1 MREESSDMSTASFP
15 VPFQVDL
22 TQKVAVVTG
31 GAGVLG
37 AAMCKALA
45 ACGAKIAIIGRD
57 QAKADHLAGEIKA
70 AGGIAQGF
78 SCNVLDREMLEQ
90 TAVKIAE
97 NLGPCDILINGA
109 GGNHPKGVTDQE
121 YFDPETVN
129 NPESG
134 SSFFDLDMEGFK
146 FVFDLNLMGT
156 LLPSQ
161 VFARQMIGRPGCS
174 IINISSMSALR
185 PLTKV
190 AAYSG
195 AKAAVS
201 NFTQWLAVHL
211 GQSGIRVNAL
221 APGFFITEQNHKLM
235 LEADGSFT
243 PRAQKV
249 IAQTPMRRFGD
260 AEELIGA
267 LLWLSES
274 KASGF
279 VTGSIIAVDGGFSAY
294 SGV

>member
-1 MREESSDMSTASFP
+1 MSTTQ
-15 VPFQVDL
+15 VNLPFQIDL
-22 TQKVAVVTG
+22 TGKVAVVTG

-37 AAMCKALA
+37 AAMCRALA
-45 ACGAKIAIIGRD
+45 ACGAKIAILGRD
-57 QAKADHLAGEIKA
+57 QAKADKLAAEITA
-70 AGGIAQGF
+70 TGARAQGF
-78 SCNVLDREMLEQ
+78 SCNVLDRAALEA
-90 TAVKIAE
+90 TANAIAAE
-97 NLGPCDILINGA
+97 FGPCDILINGA
-109 GGNHPKGVTDQE
+109 GGNHPKGITDQE
-121 YFDPETVN
+121 YLNTAEA
-129 NPESG
+129 G

-161 VFARQMIGRPGCS
+161 VFAKQMLGRAGCS
-174 IINISSMSALR
+174 IINISSMSAMK

-235 LEADGSFT
+235 LQEDGTYT

-249 IAQTPMRRFGD
+249 IAQTPMRRFGEAD
-260 AEELIGA
+260 ELIGA
-267 LLWLSES
+267 LLWLAES

-294 SGV
+294 AGV

>member
-1 MREESSDMSTASFP
+1 MSQPYSL
-15 VPFQVDL
+15 PFQIDL
-22 TQKVAVVTG
+22 TGKVAVVTG

-37 AAMCKALA
+37 AAMCRSLA
-45 ACGAKIAIIGRD
+45 ACGAKVVIIGRD
-57 QAKADHLAGEIKA
+57 LAKAEALASQIQA
-70 AGGIAQGF
+70 NGGIAKGI
-78 SCNVLDREMLEQ
+78 SCNVLDRAALES
-90 TAVKIAE
+90 TAQQIAE
-97 NLGPCDILINGA
+97 TFGPCDILINGA
-109 GGNHPKGVTDQE
+109 GGNHPKGITGQE
-121 YFDPETVN
+121 YFDAETAGQ
-129 NPESG
+129 EASQT
-134 SSFFDLDMEGFK
+134 SFFDLDMEGFK

-161 VFARQMIGRPGCS
+161 VFARQMLGRQGCS
-174 IINISSMSALR
+174 IINISSMSAFR

-211 GQSGIRVNAL
+211 GQSGIRVNAI
-221 APGFFITEQNHKLM
+221 APGFFITEQNQKLM
-235 LEADGSFT
+235 LQDDGSFT

-249 IAQTPMRRFGD
+249 IAQTPMRRFGEAD
-260 AEELIGA
+260 ELIGA
-267 LLWLSES
+267 LLWLVES

>member
-1 MREESSDMSTASFP
+1 MNSASSL
-15 VPFQVDL
+15 PFSIKL
-22 TQKVAVVTG
+22 AGKVAVVTG
-31 GAGVLG
+31 GAGILG
-37 AAMCKALA
+37 AAMCEALA
-45 ACGAKIAIIGRD
+45 ACGASIAIIGRD
-57 QAKADHLAGEIKA
+57 LAKAEKLAESIRGE
-70 AGGIAQGF
+70 GGRARGY
-78 SCNVLDREMLEQ
+78 SCNVLDRAALEK
-90 TAVKIAE
+90 TATDIAAE
-97 NLGPCDILINGA
+97 FGPCDILINGA
-109 GGNHPKGVTDQE
+109 GGNHPKGITGQE
-121 YFDPETVN
+121 YFGAEANGDPAQNST
-129 NPESG
+129 
-134 SSFFDLDMEGFK
+134 FFDLDMEGFE

-161 VFARQMIGRPGCS
+161 VFARQMLGREGCS
-174 IINISSMSALR
+174 IINISSMSAFR

-211 GQSGIRVNAL
+211 GQSGIRVNAI
-221 APGFFITEQNHKLM
+221 APGFFITEQNRNLM
-235 LEADGSFT
+235 LEKDGSFT

-249 IAQTPMRRFGD
+249 IAQTPMRRFGE
-260 AEELIGA
+260 ASELIGA
-267 LLWLSES
+267 LLWLAES

>member
-1 MREESSDMSTASFP
+1 MSTASYP
-15 VPFQVDL
+15 VPFHVDL
-22 TQKVAVVTG
+22 SQKVAVVTG

-37 AAMCKALA
+37 ASMCKALA

-57 QAKADHLAGEIKA
+57 QAKADHLAAEIKA
-70 AGGIAQGF
+70 AGGEAAGF

-97 NLGPCDILINGA
+97 RLGPCDILINGA
-109 GGNHPKGVTDQE
+109 GGNHPKGITEQE
-121 YFDPETVN
+121 YFDPQSVG
-129 NPESG
+129 NPDAG
-134 SSFFDLDMEGFK
+134 GSFFDLDMKGFES
-146 FVFDLNLMGT
+146 VFDLNFIGT

-161 VFARQMIGRPGCS
+161 VFARQMIGRPGCT
-174 IINISSMSALR
+174 IINISSMSAFR

-211 GQSGIRVNAL
+211 GQSGIRVNAI
-221 APGFFITEQNHKLM
+221 APGFFITEQNQKLM
-235 LEADGSFT
+235 LEEDGSFT

-260 AEELIGA
+260 ADELLGA
-267 LLWLSES
+267 LLWLAES

>member
-1 MREESSDMSTASFP
+1 MSL
-15 VPFQVDL
+15 PFDIDL
-22 TQKVAVVTG
+22 KNKVAVVTG

-37 AAMCKALA
+37 AEMCRALA
-45 ACGAKIAIIGRD
+45 ACGAKVVIVGRD
-57 QAKADHLAGEIKA
+57 LAKAEALAESINA
-70 AGGIAQGF
+70 TGGFAQGL
-78 SCNVLDREMLEQ
+78 SCDVLNRAALE
-90 TAVKIAE
+90 TAAEHIAST
-97 NLGPCDILINGA
+97 LGPCDILINGA
-109 GGNHPKGVTDQE
+109 GGNHPKGITDQE
-121 YFDPETVN
+121 YLDTA
-129 NPESG
+129 G
-134 SSFFDLDMEGFK
+134 GGTSFFDLDMEGFK

-161 VFARQMIGRPGCS
+161 VFAKQMLGRPGCT
-174 IINISSMSALR
+174 IINISSMSAFK

-211 GQSGIRVNAL
+211 AQSGIRVNAL
-221 APGFFITEQNHKLM
+221 APGFFITEQNRKLM
-235 LEADGSFT
+235 LKDDGSYT

-249 IAQTPMRRFGD
+249 IAQTPMRRFGE
-260 AEELIGA
+260 ANELIGA
-267 LLWLSES
+267 LLWLVEP

-279 VTGSIIAVDGGFSAY
+279 VTGSVIAVDGGFSAY

>member
-1 MREESSDMSTASFP
+1 MSQPYSL
-15 VPFQVDL
+15 PFQIDL
-22 TQKVAVVTG
+22 TGKVAVVTG

-37 AAMCKALA
+37 SAMCKSLA
-45 ACGAKIAIIGRD
+45 ACGAKVVIIGRD
-57 QAKADHLAGEIKA
+57 LAKAEALATQIQA
-70 AGGIAQGF
+70 SGGVAKGI
-78 SCNVLDREMLEQ
+78 SCNVLDRAALENSAKLIEE
-90 TAVKIAE
+90 TF
-97 NLGPCDILINGA
+97 GPCDILINGA
-109 GGNHPKGVTDQE
+109 GGNHPKGITGQE
-121 YFDPETVN
+121 YFDAETAGKE
-129 NPESG
+129 PSQT
-134 SSFFDLDMEGFK
+134 SFFDLDSEGFK

-161 VFARQMIGRPGCS
+161 VFARQMLGRKGCT
-174 IINISSMSALR
+174 IINISSMSAFR

-211 GQSGIRVNAL
+211 GQSGIRVNAI
-221 APGFFITEQNHKLM
+221 APGFFITEQNQKLM
-235 LEADGSFT
+235 LQDDGSFT

-249 IAQTPMRRFGD
+249 IAQTPMRRFGEAD
-260 AEELIGA
+260 ELIGA
-267 LLWLSES
+267 LLWLVES

>member
-1 MREESSDMSTASFP
+1 MSL
-15 VPFQVDL
+15 PFDIDL
-22 TQKVAVVTG
+22 KNKVVVVTG

-37 AAMCKALA
+37 AAMCRALA
-45 ACGAKIAIIGRD
+45 ECGAKIVIIGRD
-57 QAKADHLAGEIKA
+57 LAKAEALAESINA
-70 AGGIAQGF
+70 TGGFAQGM
-78 SCNVLDREMLEQ
+78 SCNVLDRAALE
-90 TAVKIAE
+90 TAAAHIAST
-97 NLGPCDILINGA
+97 LGPCDILINGA

-121 YFDPETVN
+121 YLDAAGE
-129 NPESG
+129 G
-134 SSFFDLDMEGFK
+134 SNFFDLDMEGFK

-161 VFARQMIGRPGCS
+161 VFAKQMLGRTGCS
-174 IINISSMSALR
+174 IINISSMSALK

-211 GQSGIRVNAL
+211 AQSGIRVNAL

-235 LEADGSFT
+235 LKEDGSYT

-249 IAQTPMRRFGD
+249 IAQTPMRRFGE
-260 AEELIGA
+260 ASELIGA
-267 LLWLSES
+267 LLWLCEP

-294 SGV
+294 AGV

>member
-1 MREESSDMSTASFP
+1 MSL
-15 VPFQVDL
+15 PFSIDL
-22 TQKVAVVTG
+22 NNKVAVVTG
-31 GAGVLG
+31 GAGILG

-45 ACGAKIAIIGRD
+45 ACGAKVVVVGRD
-57 QAKADHLAGEIKA
+57 KAKADRLAEAIVAEGGTAKGMSCDVLNRQALETAAEEIA
-70 AGGIAQGF
+70 
-78 SCNVLDREMLEQ
+78 S
-90 TAVKIAE
+90 TY
-97 NLGPCDILINGA
+97 GPCDILINGA
-109 GGNHPKGVTDQE
+109 GGNHPKGVTGQE
-121 YFDPETVN
+121 YFDAETAGKDAA
-129 NPESG
+129 S

-161 VFARQMIGRPGCS
+161 VFARHMVGRAGCS
-174 IINISSMSALR
+174 IINISSMSAYR

-211 GQSGIRVNAL
+211 GQSGIRVNAI
-221 APGFFITEQNHKLM
+221 APGFFITEQNRDLM
-235 LEADGSFT
+235 LQKDGSYT

-249 IAQTPMRRFGD
+249 IAQTPMKRFGE

-267 LLWLSES
+267 LLWLVEP

>member
-1 MREESSDMSTASFP
+1 MTAHNP
-15 VPFQVDL
+15 LPFDIDL
-22 TQKVAVVTG
+22 KNKVVVVTG

-37 AAMCKALA
+37 AAMCRALA
-45 ACGAKIAIIGRD
+45 QCGAKVVIIGRD
-57 QAKADHLAGEIKA
+57 LAKAERLAESINET
-70 AGGIAQGF
+70 GGFAQGM
-78 SCNVLDREMLEQ
+78 SCDVLNREALIN
-90 TAVKIAE
+90 AAAHIAST
-97 NLGPCDILINGA
+97 LGPCDILINGA
-109 GGNHPKGVTDQE
+109 GGNHPKGITGQE
-121 YFDPETVN
+121 YFDAETA
-129 NPESG
+129 G
-134 SSFFDLDMEGFK
+134 KDALQTSFLDLDMEGFK

-161 VFARQMIGRPGCS
+161 VFAKQMLGRPGCS
-174 IINISSMSALR
+174 IINISSMSAFR

-211 GQSGIRVNAL
+211 GQSGIRVNAI
-221 APGFFITEQNHKLM
+221 APGFFITEQNQKLM
-235 LEADGSFT
+235 LQEDGSFT

-260 AEELIGA
+260 ASELIGA
-267 LLWLSES
+267 LLWLAEP

-294 SGV
+294 AGV

>member
-1 MREESSDMSTASFP
+1 MSAADNSL
-15 VPFQVDL
+15 PFSIDL
-22 TQKVAVVTG
+22 ANKVAVVTG

-37 AAMCKALA
+37 AAMCRALA
-45 ACGAKIAIIGRD
+45 ACGAKVVIIGRD
-57 QAKADHLAGEIKA
+57 LAKAEALAAEIIVS
-70 AGGIAQGF
+70 GGIAKGV
-78 SCNVLDREMLEQ
+78 SCNVLDRAALESAA
-90 TAVKIAE
+90 TEIASTF
-97 NLGPCDILINGA
+97 GPCDILINGA
-109 GGNHPKGVTDQE
+109 GGNHPKGITDQE
-121 YFDPETVN
+121 YLDTN
-129 NPESG
+129 AAG

-161 VFARQMIGRPGCS
+161 VFAKQMLGRPGCS
-174 IINISSMSALR
+174 IINISSMSAIK

-211 GQSGIRVNAL
+211 GQSGVRVNAI

-235 LEADGSFT
+235 LQDDGNYT

-249 IAQTPMRRFGD
+249 IAQTPMRRFGE
-260 AEELIGA
+260 ANELIGA
-267 LLWLSES
+267 LLWLVEP

-294 SGV
+294 AGV

>member
-1 MREESSDMSTASFP
+1 MSL
-15 VPFQVDL
+15 PFDIDL
-22 TQKVAVVTG
+22 KNKVAVVTG

-37 AAMCKALA
+37 AAMCRALA
-45 ACGAKIAIIGRD
+45 ECGAKVVIIGRD
-57 QAKADHLAGEIKA
+57 LAKAESLAESINGT
-70 AGGIAQGF
+70 GGFAQGM
-78 SCNVLDREMLEQ
+78 SCDVLSREALEN
-90 TAVKIAE
+90 AAAHIAST
-97 NLGPCDILINGA
+97 LGPCDILINGA
-109 GGNHPKGVTDQE
+109 GGNHPKGVTGQE
-121 YFDPETVN
+121 YFDAETAGKDA
-129 NPESG
+129 SQT
-134 SSFFDLDMEGFK
+134 SFFDLDMEGFK

-161 VFARQMIGRPGCS
+161 VFAKQMLGRTGCS
-174 IINISSMSALR
+174 IVNISSMSAFR

-221 APGFFITEQNHKLM
+221 APGFFITEQNRKLM
-235 LEADGSFT
+235 LEEDGSFT
-243 PRAQKV
+243 PRAKKV

-260 AEELIGA
+260 ASELIGA
-267 LLWLSES
+267 LLWLVEP

-294 SGV
+294 AGV

>member
-1 MREESSDMSTASFP
+1 MSQTSIALPFP
-15 VPFQVDL
+15 IDL
-22 TQKVAVVTG
+22 AGKVAVVTG

-37 AAMCKALA
+37 AAMCRALA
-45 ACGAKIAIIGRD
+45 ANGAKVVVLGRD
-57 QAKADHLAGEIKA
+57 KAKADRLAAELEA
-70 AGGIAQGF
+70 AGGIAQGV
-78 SCNVLDREMLEQ
+78 SCNVLDHDALEA
-90 TAVKIAE
+90 TAAHVAATF
-97 NLGPCDILINGA
+97 GPCDILINGA
-109 GGNHPKGVTDQE
+109 GGNHPKGITGQE
-121 YFDPETVN
+121 YFDPATADA
-129 NPESG
+129 NPEQ
-134 SSFFDLDMEGFK
+134 SSFFQMNMEGFE
-146 FVFDLNLMGT
+146 FVFDMNLTGT

-161 VFARQMIGRPGCS
+161 VFARQMIGRPGCC
-174 IINISSMSALR
+174 IVNISSMGAFR

-190 AAYSG
+190 AAYSA

-211 GQSGIRVNAL
+211 GQSGIRVNAI
-221 APGFFITEQNHKLM
+221 APGFFITEQNRNLM
-235 LEADGSFT
+235 LEADGNYT

-249 IAQTPMRRFGD
+249 IAQTPMRRFGE

-267 LLWLSES
+267 LLWLVEP